1 MVAGEVQ
8 DRGGRTGSGQG
19 GVQARGRGWRL
30 DSDLSSGGEGGEE
43 EEEEEEEDGA
53 EEQAPPP
60 PPRKGNPDSDDLYE
74 VLGIDRDASMK
85 EVARRARPPA
95 TLPRGASAPVQGT
108 RAGVA
113 CVPRGVRETERRKR
127 KIR

>member
-1 MVAGEVQ
+1 V
-8 DRGGRTGSGQG
+8 
-19 GVQARGRGWRL
+19 

-43 EEEEEEEDGA
+43 EEEGEEDEEGG
-53 EEQAPPP
+53 EEQAPPPPPP

-108 RAGVA
+108 RASVA
-113 CVPRGVRETERRKR
+113 CVPSCVRETERRKR
-127 KIR
+127 NTLNDNEPEEREWQ